1 MTDQE
6 AMEILKKPCL
16 CDYDLSKTIF
26 DCDIEQ
32 CDKRD
37 AVLQAIKALEE
48 VQTYR
53 AIGTPEECRAAA
65 ETIKSMM
72 ERNLTTEI
80 VTEYMKFEDECVK
93 QGFSFNS
100 ILEAREK
107 QTAKKPEAIDYKK
120 YVGFVKNAKF
130 LRGAYWCPNC
140 SHVVRSGAYCDDCG
154 QKLDWSDEE

>member
-53 AIGTPEECRAAA
+53 AIGTPKECRA
-65 ETIKSMM
+65 SM
-72 ERNLTTEI
+72 
-80 VTEYMKFEDECVK
+80 
-93 QGFSFNS
+93 
-100 ILEAREK
+100 EK
-107 QTAKKPEAIDYKK
+107 QKPHKWE
-120 YVGFVKNAKF
+120 
-130 LRGAYWCPNC
+130 RGIENDVRCPFCGAMTTKTYEHRYC
-140 SHVVRSGAYCDDCG
+140 SSCG
-154 QKLDWSDEE
+154 HRLE